1 MAENSGQYNKG
12 IESQVKTVYRYNSK
26 CTLNS
31 NIPFVDYQQNPP
43 KIQTVTTT
51 YIISGFY

>member
-1 MAENSGQYNKG
+1 MSSIFISDQNYGRMAENNGQCNKG

-31 NIPFVDYQQNPP
+31 NIPFVDY
-43 KIQTVTTT
+43 
-51 YIISGFY
+51 